1 MYWCKIIIY
10 IWIKHEYS
18 FVEYKTFSKILAL
31 LHLAKAE
38 NVNLND
44 TYMREGR

>member
-1 MYWCKIIIY
+1 MRIYLTFCCIDAKYLY

-18 FVEYKTFSKILAL
+18 FVKYKTFSKILAL

-38 NVNLND
+38 NVN
-44 TYMREGR
+44 